1 MHTHHQMQ
9 CQTPDQDPSVSP
21 GITIPMNTKTDSTLR
36 YHDMCATAMSGL
48 LSQAPPTCKAS
59 CIMTMPAATALWC
72 APCQEFTS
80 WLREARSRITAST
93 APREESLLS
102 SGIRRNV
109 RKRSGKPKRRDGSPP
124 GTLLNKVGGL
134 VIN

>member
-1 MHTHHQMQ
+1 MHTHKQMQ
-9 CQTPDQDPSVSP
+9 CQTPDQDHSASP
-21 GITIPMNTKTDSTLR
+21 GITIPMNTKTDSTLLH
-36 YHDMCATAMSGL
+36 HDMCVTAMSGL

-72 APCQEFTS
+72 VPCQEFTS
-80 WLREARSRITAST
+80 WLRVARSRITEST

-109 RKRSGKPKRRDGSPP
+109 RKRSAKPRKRDGSPL
-124 GTLLNKVGGL
+124 GTLRSKVGSL
-134 VIN
+134 YIN

>member
-1 MHTHHQMQ
+1 MHTHQQMQ
-9 CQTPDQDPSVSP
+9 CQTPDQDPSASP
-21 GITIPMNTKTDSTLR
+21 GTTTRMTTKTVSTLQ

-72 APCQEFTS
+72 VPCQEFTS

-93 APREESLLS
+93 APKEESLLS

-109 RKRSGKPKRRDGSPP
+109 RKRSAKPKKRDGSPP
-124 GTLLNKVGGL
+124 GILPSKVGSL
-134 VIN
+134 YIN